1 MARLS
6 DEEKRINE
14 ELLKQA
20 RIRSEIGNTV
30 ESFLAKVKE
39 LKEINETIKYNEK
52 LIADLKSKQ
61 VNLSGEE
68 LRINKAKIKVLK
80 HQTDEIAKQGE
91 FLRENLQTVN
101 KSNLALSRMASETV
115 KGMAKL
121 PKIVQNSF
129 GKFRAYGLFDMDKA
143 IKMSS
148 LQMGLLGEEANKFS
162 DTMRRVGT
170 DTNALGVGVE
180 ELAKIQATFTDNLGR
195 NVMLSDKAL
204 KSMAAMSVVTG
215 LGAEGTAQM
224 ASDFDSFGVS
234 AEKTRDLIEE
244 SMNSSHKMGL
254 NANKV
259 IKNMQGGLK
268 LMNRYNFKDGVK
280 GLEKMAKLVTKLG
293 IDMDFAAGMA
303 DKLWDIEGAV
313 DMSAQ
318 LQVLGGAWSK
328 LADPFKLMYM
338 ARNDMEGLTEEIGKA
353 AASSMKFAKDG
364 SIQMSSMEM
373 SRLKLIAQQTGA
385 DYDKLVESGRQV
397 FKNETVKKQLSFNV
411 GPEMQEFIAATAQFD
426 EKGQATIT
434 LDGKDKLVSQLTE
447 LDKTALAKMTQEKK
461 SLEERAK
468 TSQNFDDKI
477 TNMINM
483 IKTTMLPIVDG
494 INNTL
499 SPLVDDIMNN
509 KEFKDSLYNLGKSIG
524 GLIVATKPF
533 FTTVKDIITTLG
545 PGGTLT
551 AILGGKVLFNVASW
565 VANGLALGRGFL
577 TMTKGFGGG
586 GSGSAATTSGKG
598 GGMFG
603 KMGKIGRM
611 GVGAGG
617 GLLAGGIDAI
627 NAESVEEGVGNVAGG
642 VIGGIIGSFAGPLGT
657 VIGAQLGSMA
667 GGYLGKQFDDSAITP
682 MTQGEPLSDGYLP
695 APKLSGNFS
704 KGRQLVQDGVA
715 HPIDNVDKEMWIGKS
730 GGPLDRGNKT
740 YRNADIPQTIN
751 HTFDPIEIKGSIMI
765 NVPGNPG
772 QGVELLRNQEFIRS
786 LTPLIHQQTQIS
798 LNQKTKG

>member
-52 LIADLKSKQ
+52 LITKLKSEQ
-61 VNLSGEE
+61 TGLEDE
-68 LRINKAKIKVLK
+68 ALRINKAKIKILK
-80 HQTDEIAKQGE
+80 KETKEITVQGE
-91 FLRENLQTVN
+91 ILRENLQTVN
-101 KSNLALSRMASETV
+101 KSKLALSRMTAETV
-115 KGMAKL
+115 KGMARL

-129 GKFRAYGLFDMDKA
+129 GKFKSYGLFDMDKA
-143 IKMSS
+143 IRMSS
-148 LQMGLLGEEANKFS
+148 LQMGLLGDEADRFS
-162 DTMRRVGT
+162 ETMRRVGT

-204 KSMAAMSVVTG
+204 KSMAAMSVATG

-234 AEKTRDLIEE
+234 AEKTTEFVEE
-244 SMNSSHKMGL
+244 SMNSSHSMGL

-268 LMNRYNFKDGVK
+268 MMNRYNFKDGIK
-280 GLEKMAKLVTKLG
+280 GLDKMAKLVTKLG
-293 IDMDFAAGMA
+293 VDMDFAAGMA

-318 LQVLGGAWSK
+318 LQVLGGEWSK

-338 ARNDMEGLTEEIGKA
+338 ARNDMEGLTESIGKA

-364 SIQMSSMEM
+364 SIQMSSVEM
-373 SRLKLIAQQTGA
+373 SRLKQIAQQTGA

-397 FKNETVKKQLSFNV
+397 FKNEKVKKQLSFNV
-411 GPEMQEFIAATAQFD
+411 GPEMEEFIAATSQFD
-426 EKGQATIT
+426 EKGKATIT
-434 LDGKDKLVSQLTE
+434 LDGKEKLVSE
-447 LDKTALAKMTQEKK
+447 LSEMDKNSLKKMAQEKK

-494 INNTL
+494 INSTL

-509 KEFKDSLYNLGKSIG
+509 KGFKESLFNLGKDIG
-524 GLIVATKPF
+524 SLVEATKPF
-533 FTTVKDIITTLG
+533 FSTVKDIILTLG
-545 PGGTLT
+545 PKGTLA
-551 AILGGKVLFNVASW
+551 AIFGGKVLFNILSW
-565 VANGLALGRGFL
+565 VANGKALAQGFL
-577 TMTKGFGGG
+577 TMTKGFGGT
-586 GSGSAATTSGKG
+586 GSATTTGGGKG
-598 GGMFG
+598 G
-603 KMGKIGRM
+603 KMGRMGRM
-611 GVGAGG
+611 GVGAGIA
-617 GLLAGGIDAI
+617 GLGVDMLTDATTEKGSGANIFGKAVSGALTGASLGSFLGPWGTAGGAI
-627 NAESVEEGVGNVAGG
+627 VGALY
-642 VIGGIIGSFAGPLGT
+642 GGITAAMEKPENQIP
-657 VIGAQLGSMA
+657 V
-667 GGYLGKQFDDSAITP
+667 
-682 MTQGEPLSDGYLP
+682 GEEMNDGYLP

-730 GGPLDRGNKT
+730 GGPIDRGNKT
-740 YRNADIPQTIN
+740 YRKADVPQTIN
-751 HTFDPIEIKGSIMI
+751 HTFDPIEIKGTIMV

-798 LNQKTKG
+798 LNQKIKG